1 MLAAYSPRAAAPPPR
16 PQRPVAARMADFLI
30 AREAASGGITRD
42 DLLVQFTG
50 AEIDTHL
57 ESAKAIARKAQRA

>member
-1 MLAAYSPRAAAPPPR
+1 MLAAYSPRDAAPPRR

-50 AEIDTHL
+50 AEIDAHFDA
-57 ESAKAIARKAQRA
+57 AKAIARKAQRQ